1 MGNAHQDLTNIVA
14 VFVAITAVVTKLL
27 LLLKTATDAAS
38 ATTTGQTTAADA
50 VVASQTVP
58 YLFSHSLSHP
68 SPSLLPL

>member
-14 VFVAITAVVTKLL
+14 VFVAITAVVTKLR
-27 LLLKTATDAAS
+27 LLKTATDAAS
-38 ATTTGQTTAADA
+38 ATNTGQTTVADA

>member
-14 VFVAITAVVTKLL
+14 VFVAITAVVTKLR
-27 LLLKTATDAAS
+27 LLKTATDAAS